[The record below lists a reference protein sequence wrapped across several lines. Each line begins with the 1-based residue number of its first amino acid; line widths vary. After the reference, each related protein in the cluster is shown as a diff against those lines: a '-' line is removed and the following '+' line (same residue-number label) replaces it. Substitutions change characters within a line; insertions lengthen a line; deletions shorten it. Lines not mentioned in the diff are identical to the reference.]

1 MNDSARL
8 EEVRILLE
16 SQSLG
21 VLATSGPQGPH
32 ASLVAFASSLDLRT
46 LVLATPMS
54 TRKYANMLSDPRV
67 ALLVDSGSNQSSDF
81 HAATAVTAYGQSRVV
96 SKEKEQELMH
106 LYLHKHPHL
115 VEFVHAPSCA
125 LVSIAVDRYSLVSS
139 FQQVVEVFV

>member
-1 MNDSARL
+1 MNDSLRL

-16 SQSLG
+16 SQYLG
-21 VLATSGPQGPH
+21 VLATSGLHGPH

-67 ALLVDSGSNQSSDF
+67 ALLVDSRSNQSSDF

-96 SKEKEQELMH
+96 LKEKELELVH
-106 LYLHKHPHL
+106 LYLDKNPHL

-125 LVSIAVDRYSLVSS
+125 LVSITVDRFSQVSL

>member
-1 MNDSARL
+1 MNDPSRL
-8 EEVRILLE
+8 EEVRTLLE

-54 TRKYANMLSDPRV
+54 TRKYANLLSDPRV

-81 HAATAVTAYGQSRVV
+81 HAAMAVTAYGHARVV

-106 LYLHKHPHL
+106 LYLQKHPHL
-115 VEFVHAPSCA
+115 IDFVHAPSCA
-125 LVSIAVDRYSLVSS
+125 LVYIAVDRFSLVAS
-139 FQQVVEVFV
+139 FQEVAEIFV